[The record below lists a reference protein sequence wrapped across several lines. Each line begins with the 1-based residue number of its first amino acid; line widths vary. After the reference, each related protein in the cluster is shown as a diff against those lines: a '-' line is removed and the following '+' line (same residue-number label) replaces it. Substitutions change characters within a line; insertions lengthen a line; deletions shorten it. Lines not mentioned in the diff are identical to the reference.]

1 MKTSS
6 PVSSPAFQR
15 PTTAWQKR
23 WFSGEARVAWIFLL
37 PSLVGFI
44 AFYLVPA
51 VRAVMISFTDWDML
65 TPATFVGFDNYVR
78 MFNDRD
84 FWNALKVT
92 SVFVFWNISV
102 QTVFALLLAVIMSR
116 LTQSNLI
123 RSILL
128 LPWLLSNVVVAL
140 LWMWLLDPT
149 LGIVNVFIE
158 RLGFDAVPFLGN
170 PDTAL
175 VTIALITV
183 WRYLGY
189 TALLIFSGMQGID
202 NTLYEVASVD
212 GANEWTMFWKITM
225 PLLRPVLAFVM
236 VTSII
241 GSFQVFDMV
250 AITTKG
256 GPINAT
262 EVFNWLIYE
271 HAFVRFNMGYASALS
286 VVLFLILIVLTF
298 IQMQLFRAHEVD

>member
-1 MKTSS
+1 MNNTSPIS
-6 PVSSPAFQR
+6 TATSHRSTPAR
-15 PTTAWQKR
+15 QKR
-23 WFSGEARVAWIFLL
+23 WFSRQTLVAYIFIL
-37 PSLVGFI
+37 PSLIGFI
-44 AFYLVPA
+44 AFYVVPA
-51 VRAVMISFTDWDML
+51 VRAVTISFTDWDML

-78 MFNDRD
+78 MFNDSD

-92 SVFVFWNISV
+92 SIFVFWNISV

-116 LTQSNLI
+116 LTKSNLV

-140 LWMWLLDPT
+140 LWSWLLDPT
-149 LGIVNVFIE
+149 LGIVNVGIE
-158 RLGFDAVPFLGN
+158 RLGFDAVAFLGN
-170 PDTAL
+170 PRTAL

-189 TALLIFSGMQGID
+189 TALLIFSGMQSIP
-202 NTLYEVASVD
+202 NTVYEAASID
-212 GANEWTMFWKITM
+212 GASEWTMFWKVTL
-225 PLLRPVLAFVM
+225 PLLRPVLVFVM

-250 AITTKG
+250 AIITKG

-262 EVFNWLIYE
+262 KVFNWLIFE
-271 HAFVRFNMGYASALS
+271 QAFERFNMGYATALS
-286 VVLFLILIVLTF
+286 VMLFLILAVVSFT
-298 IQMQLFRAHEVD
+298 QMRLLRAGEVD

>member
-1 MKTSS
+1 MNNSPSISATAVNSS
-6 PVSSPAFQR
+6 TP
-15 PTTAWQKR
+15 AWQKR
-23 WFSGEARVAWIFLL
+23 WFSRDTLVAYLFIL

-44 AFYLVPA
+44 AFYVVPA
-51 VRAVMISFTDWDML
+51 VRAVTISFTDWDML

-78 MFNDRD
+78 MFKDPD

-92 SVFVFWNISV
+92 SIFVFWNISV

-116 LTQSNLI
+116 LTKSNLV

-140 LWMWLLDPT
+140 LWSWLLDPT
-149 LGIVNVFIE
+149 LGIVNVGIE
-158 RLGFDAVPFLGN
+158 RLGFDAIAFLGN
-170 PDTAL
+170 PQTAL

-189 TALLIFSGMQGID
+189 TALLIFSGMQSIPS
-202 NTLYEVASVD
+202 TVYEAASID
-212 GANEWTMFWKITM
+212 GANEWTMFWKVTL
-225 PLLRPVLAFVM
+225 PLLRPVLVFVM

-250 AITTKG
+250 AIITKG

-262 EVFNWLIYE
+262 KVFNWLIFE
-271 HAFVRFNMGYASALS
+271 QAFERFNMGYATALS
-286 VVLFLILIVLTF
+286 VMLFLILAVISF
-298 IQMQLFRAHEVD
+298 AQMRLLRAGEVD

>member
-1 MKTSS
+1 MSDSS
-6 PVSSPAFQR
+6 PVLTPAVQSS
-15 PTTAWQKR
+15 TSAWRKQ
-23 WFSGEARVAWIFLL
+23 WFSEDTLVAWIFLL

-44 AFYLVPA
+44 AFYLAPA

-65 TPATFVGFDNYVR
+65 TPATFVGIDNYVR
-78 MFNDRD
+78 MVNDRD

-92 SVFVFWNISV
+92 SIFVFWNISV
-102 QTVFALLLAVIMSR
+102 QTVFALLLAAIMSR
-116 LTQSNLI
+116 LTQSNII
-123 RSILL
+123 RSIML

-149 LGIVNVFIE
+149 LGIINVTIE
-158 RLGFDAVPFLGN
+158 RLGFDAVAFLGN
-170 PDTAL
+170 PKTAL

-189 TALLIFSGMQGID
+189 TALLIFSGMQSID
-202 NTLYEVASVD
+202 GSVYEAGSID
-212 GANEWTMFWKITM
+212 GASEWTMFWKITM
-225 PLLRPVLAFVM
+225 PLLRPVLVFVM

-250 AITTKG
+250 AVTTKG

-262 EVFNWLIYE
+262 KVFNWLIFE
-271 HAFVRFNMGYASALS
+271 QAFERFNMGYATTLS
-286 VVLFLILIVLTF
+286 VTLFLILVVVSF
-298 IQMQLFRAHEVD
+298 AQMRLLRADEVD